1 MRSTIMLS
9 PVPNIVDLHWDTH
22 FNSRSHGTFIES
34 LATPRHISDRLAEA
48 IGPQTAGFF
57 EHDRAARSVF
67 RDRATAL
74 SRRGRCRGLRDLRP
88 CERGRDCQSS
98 SFY

>member
-1 MRSTIMLS
+1 MLS
-9 PVPNIVDLHWDTH
+9 PVPDIVDLHSDTH
-22 FNSRSHGTFIES
+22 FNSRSHGIFIQS
-34 LATPRHISDRLAEA
+34 LATPRHISDR
-48 IGPQTAGFF
+48 

-74 SRRGRCRGLRDLRP
+74 SRRGRCRDLRDLRP